1 MCRGNVSTLEINPVN
16 AGWSVL
22 WRPSEG
28 LNDPASFAPSLTAD
42 SSRFY
47 EATVTDNYG
56 CITTQEIFI
65 RVKQP
70 PVIKRLPLR
79 DTSLYIGESI
89 ELMVESSDPSARYTW
104 SPDYNISCTS
114 CNRPTVAPEH
124 DVVYTAAIAD
134 ECFMRSEEFPV
145 EVIIDFYIEAPDAF
159 SPNGDANNDVFD
171 LKTKNI
177 REIKEFK
184 IYNRWGNLVFETT
197 QMDVGWDGTVKGKI
211 QNIDT
216 YAFYV
221 RAITVH
227 GYETEKKGNFM
238 LIK

>member
-1 MCRGNVSTLEINPVN
+1 MN

-22 WRPSEG
+22 WQPSEG
-28 LNDPASFAPSLTAD
+28 LNDPASLAPTLTAD
-42 SSRFY
+42 SSRYY
-47 EATVTDNYG
+47 EATVTDKNG
-56 CITTQEIFI
+56 CISTQGIFI

-70 PVIKRLPLR
+70 PVIHRLPLR
-79 DTSLYIGESI
+79 DTSLFIGESI
-89 ELMVESSDPSARYTW
+89 ELMVESSDPSATYTW
-104 SPDYNISCTS
+104 SPDYKISCTS

-124 DVVYTAAIAD
+124 DVVYIAAIAD
-134 ECFMRSEEFPV
+134 ECFMRNEEFPV

-159 SPNGDANNDVFD
+159 SPNGDGNNDIFS

-177 REIKEFK
+177 GEIKEFK

-197 QMDVGWDGTVKGKI
+197 QLDEGWDGTVKGKI

-221 RAITVH
+221 RAITIH